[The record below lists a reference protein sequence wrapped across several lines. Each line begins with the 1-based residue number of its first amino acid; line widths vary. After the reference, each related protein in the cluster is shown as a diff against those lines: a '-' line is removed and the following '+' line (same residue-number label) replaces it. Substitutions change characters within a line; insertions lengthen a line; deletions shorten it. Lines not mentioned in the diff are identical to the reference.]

1 MLALLIA
8 IWLIIIMIELPSL
21 IKKSLYREVLL
32 FTVLFAAGVYMSLAQ
47 FYDWPLY
54 NPLEPLIV
62 LLAPRF

>member
-1 MLALLIA
+1 MLALLIT

-21 IKKSLYREVLL
+21 IKKSLYHEILL
-32 FTVLFAAGVYMSLAQ
+32 FTILFAAGVYMSLAQ

-54 NPLEPLIV
+54 NPLEPLIM

>member
-1 MLALLIA
+1 MLALLIT
-8 IWLIIIMIELPSL
+8 IWLIIIILELPLL

-47 FYDWPLY
+47 FYDWPFY
-54 NPLEPLIV
+54 NPLKPLIV